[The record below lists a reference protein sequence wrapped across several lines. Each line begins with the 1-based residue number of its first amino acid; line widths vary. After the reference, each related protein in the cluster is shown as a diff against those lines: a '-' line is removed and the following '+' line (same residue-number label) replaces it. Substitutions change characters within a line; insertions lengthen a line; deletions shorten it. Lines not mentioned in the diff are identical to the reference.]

1 MLQGFT
7 HMAEGGTQYVSS
19 EAQQAAGAATGEVPT
34 HLAAVLLVAGL
45 GLYLLKRAGFRFVV
59 SAKTGF

>member
-1 MLQGFT
+1 MLNAFT
-7 HMAEGGTQYVSS
+7 HVAEGGTGYVTN

-34 HLAAVLLVAGL
+34 HLAAVLLLAGL

-59 SAKTGF
+59 AAKTDL